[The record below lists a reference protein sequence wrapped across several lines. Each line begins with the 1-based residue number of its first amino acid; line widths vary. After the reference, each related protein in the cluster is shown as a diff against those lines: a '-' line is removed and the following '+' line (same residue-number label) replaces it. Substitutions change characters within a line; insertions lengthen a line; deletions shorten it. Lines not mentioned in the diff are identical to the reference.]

1 MAKLIPISQNP
12 QRYTQID
19 RDWQISAS
27 PNIPSVLLQRGQVL
41 DNVVSTP
48 DLKVD
53 GVIIKVV
60 EVVGTIEEAI
70 VVYPTVHLYIVTALV
85 LI

>member
-1 MAKLIPISQNP
+1 MAKLIPINQNP

-60 EVVGTIEEAI
+60 DGETII
-70 VVYPTVHLYIVTALV
+70 V
-85 LI
+85 